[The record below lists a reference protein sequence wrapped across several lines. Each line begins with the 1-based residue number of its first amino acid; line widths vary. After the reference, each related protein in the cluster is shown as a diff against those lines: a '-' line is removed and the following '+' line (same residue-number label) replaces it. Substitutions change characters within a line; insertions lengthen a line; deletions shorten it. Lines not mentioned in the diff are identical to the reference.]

1 MNSFRKNLQR
11 NPAIKFCASLK
22 ITLACLILLFILTF
36 WGSVD
41 QVYNG
46 LYLAQERFF
55 HSFFFL
61 SGGFIPFPGA
71 QLVLWVFF
79 INLVCVALTRL
90 VYQWDQAG
98 IIVTHFGLLLFF
110 VAAFVTLHGVEES
123 HLTLMEGEAAN
134 VSSAYHNWEI
144 AAWKEIGGEKDVSA
158 YDVEGLRPGRR
169 LEFQEGLTLAVDHCY
184 SNSEAYSGA
193 EGAGAVLSAS
203 GIQTLEPAAPN
214 KEPEKDLPGCVLTV
228 EGVGPV
234 ILYGAEDK
242 PLKVSRDDRDHFL
255 QLRRKNFPLPFLL
268 RLKDFTAEWY
278 PNTEVAR
285 SYKSLVEVVPP
296 GGAGASRE
304 VLISMNKPLRYK
316 NFTLY
321 QSSYA
326 VDKAGRESSTLAVVR
341 NSGRLLPYFAS
352 FLTFGGLA
360 LHFLLMA
367 FKAKLK
373 H

>member
-1 MNSFRKNLQR
+1 MGSLRKNLQR

-22 ITLACLILLFILTF
+22 ITLTCLILLFILTF
-36 WGSVD
+36 WGTID

-46 LYLAQERFF
+46 LYLAQQRFF
-55 HSFFFL
+55 NSFVFIFA
-61 SGGFIPFPGA
+61 GFIPFPGA
-71 QLVLWVFF
+71 QLVLWVFS
-79 INLVCVALTRL
+79 INLVCVAIVRL
-90 VYQWDQAG
+90 VYKWSHIG
-98 IIVTHFGLLLFF
+98 LIVTHFGLLLFF

-134 VSSAYHNWEI
+134 VSSAYHDWEI
-144 AAWKEIGGEKDVSA
+144 AVWKESGSEKDVTA

-193 EGAGAVLSAS
+193 EGAGTVLGAS
-203 GIQTLEPAAPN
+203 GIQTLKQAAPN
-214 KEPEKDLPGCVLTV
+214 KEPEKDLPGCILAV
-228 EGVGPV
+228 EGAGPV

-242 PLKVSRDDRDHFL
+242 PLKVSMDGRDHFL

-268 RLKDFTAEWY
+268 RLKDFTVEWY

-285 SYKSLVEVVPP
+285 SYKSLVEIIPP

-321 QSSYA
+321 QSSYS
-326 VDKAGRESSTLAVVR
+326 VDNLGRESSTLAVVK
-341 NSGRLLPYFAS
+341 NAGRLLPYFAS
-352 FLTFGGLA
+352 FITFGGLA

-367 FKAKLK
+367 IRAKLK